1 MSPPSTQ
8 RAEEWDILWRYARNH
23 PGLSS
28 EWVRLIA
35 QMLAMARLFDGA
47 GMMDDLRN
55 AQEWTTHEWLELVD
69 RADALW
75 RQRQAAEQGLAKVA
89 VSPFAESGEPPV
101 VQPGQFEVLR
111 QLCLDLV
118 SRRNVFG
125 DPHSL
130 LSMMLE
136 LAQRADGGR
145 GGEFF
150 LPSQTSEL
158 LALLTDA
165 EIGDRALCAFSGAG
179 EAAMRLGLRG
189 VEVVLQVPRRSP
201 ASFWACLAA
210 ATNLRVW
217 VQEADPFEEMAREW
231 SAAITFDL
239 VVVVPPWGGRMAD
252 RILGPPGSGLATP
265 PPTTEAWGVSLAARR
280 ARRVGVCLVP
290 SGFLFK
296 SSALDQQFKDRAIH
310 EYGLRTVVGLPAGAG
325 GFSAIRPAVVILQRH
340 RASGE
345 VLMIDHSDG
354 KEGRRELNGSDIQQI
369 AALVRR
375 RENAGSSRL
384 VPFEELVAQQLNLSP
399 ERYVLT
405 PDEARLHDLIQS
417 SPSVPLEELADIY
430 RPQATTSDSAAGPIV
445 DEPVPLELSVS
456 DLDEVGLAR
465 TPNKRLSVSRVDYY
479 KLRRAELRPGDVL
492 LVTKGSVGRVGYVGD
507 ISPDEYWVANQ
518 SFAIL
523 RLRRNGPLKDSRVLF
538 RFLSS
543 PTGYALLQRL
553 RVGTTIPGLQMGD
566 IKRLPILVP
575 SLSDQHRIV
584 DDVERL
590 FSMQAQFNALR
601 SQVAEHQLSMWP
613 EGELGEAR

>member
-1 MSPPSTQ
+1 
-8 RAEEWDILWRYARNH
+8 
-23 PGLSS
+23 
-28 EWVRLIA
+28 
-35 QMLAMARLFDGA
+35 
-47 GMMDDLRN
+47 
-55 AQEWTTHEWLELVD
+55 
-69 RADALW
+69 
-75 RQRQAAEQGLAKVA
+75 
-89 VSPFAESGEPPV
+89 
-101 VQPGQFEVLR
+101 
-111 QLCLDLV
+111 
-118 SRRNVFG
+118 
-125 DPHSL
+125 
-130 LSMMLE
+130 
-136 LAQRADGGR
+136 
-145 GGEFF
+145 
-150 LPSQTSEL
+150 
-158 LALLTDA
+158 
-165 EIGDRALCAFSGAG
+165 
-179 EAAMRLGLRG
+179 
-189 VEVVLQVPRRSP
+189 
-201 ASFWACLAA
+201 
-210 ATNLRVW
+210 
-217 VQEADPFEEMAREW
+217 
-231 SAAITFDL
+231 
-239 VVVVPPWGGRMAD
+239 
-252 RILGPPGSGLATP
+252 
-265 PPTTEAWGVSLAARR
+265 
-280 ARRVGVCLVP
+280 
-290 SGFLFK
+290 
-296 SSALDQQFKDRAIH
+296 
-310 EYGLRTVVGLPAGAG
+310 
-325 GFSAIRPAVVILQRH
+325 
-340 RASGE
+340 
-345 VLMIDHSDG
+345 
-354 KEGRRELNGSDIQQI
+354 
-369 AALVRR
+369 
-375 RENAGSSRL
+375 